1 MRISRP
7 RYLGK
12 KKRKTEHVMKIRRPT
27 QAGAFYSA
35 NAESLKAQIEG
46 CFLHEFGPGRLP
58 VIEDRKL
65 EKTVGLVCP
74 HAGYMYSGAVA
85 ANAFYELAADGKP
98 DTIVLL
104 GPNHT
109 GYGSALAVMNQG
121 VWRTPLGDVEIDSE
135 VANELTSETKVLDA
149 DESAHR
155 HEHSIEVQL
164 PFLQYMYANTF
175 KIVPICFQMQDI
187 TSAEE
192 IGNALVEVLAE
203 RNAVIIASSDFTHY
217 EPQASAARKDK
228 FALEAVLAM
237 DARKFMSNVE
247 KENVTACG
255 YGPIA
260 ALITAAKGLLATE
273 AKLLRYKTSGNVTG
287 DTSSVVGYAAVTFRK

>member
-1 MRISRP
+1 MI
-7 RYLGK
+7 
-12 KKRKTEHVMKIRRPT
+12 
-27 QAGAFYSA
+27 
-35 NAESLKAQIEG
+35 
-46 CFLHEFGPGRLP
+46 
-58 VIEDRKL
+58 
-65 EKTVGLVCP
+65 CP

-85 ANAFYELAADGKP
+85 ANAFHELAIDGQP

-121 VWRTPLGDVEIDSE
+121 IWRTPLGDLEIDSE
-135 VANELTSETKVLDA
+135 VANELTRETKILDV

-164 PFLQYMYANTF
+164 PFLQYLFDSTF
-175 KIVPICFQMQDI
+175 KIVPICFQMQDLA
-187 TSAEE
+187 SADE
-192 IGNALVEVLAE
+192 IGNALAEVLAE
-203 RNAVIIASSDFTHY
+203 RNAVIVASSDFTHY
-217 EPQASAARKDK
+217 EPQERANRKDK
-228 FALEAVLAM
+228 LALEAVVAM

-247 KENVTACG
+247 KENITACG

-273 AKLLRYKTSGNVTG
+273 AKLLSYRTSGDITG
-287 DTSSVVGYAAVTFRK
+287 DKSSVVGYAAVVFKK